1 MGRKS
6 SGFRSG
12 TRQKLKQKPGY
23 RPAITKFLQ
32 EFKKKQKVIVL
43 PESSSRKGMPHSR
56 FKGKVGKIVGKRGRS
71 YIVEVKDGKK
81 LKKIISRPEHLK
93 AV

>member
-6 SGFRSG
+6 RGFRSG

-32 EFKKKQKVIVL
+32 EFKKKQKVIIL
-43 PESSSRKGMPHSR
+43 PEPSSQRGMPHSR
-56 FKGKVGKIVGKRGRS
+56 FKGKSGKIVGKRGRS

-93 AV
+93 VI